1 MKKHVL
7 ILFIFLSLG
16 LFSKVGYAE
25 ENNDNLEDD
34 VRSETVEEHGT
45 DSPLLTE
52 TLSKLFNDTSQ
63 NNEMLDIAWND
74 YQQIEEYNFLDIM
87 DLDSHQV
94 TTLTEI
100 EESFENSYD
109 DVEVYI
115 ERAETGLQVLS
126 YTYKAEEGD
135 LNPERMIEDWARI
148 EFYFMEEALIY
159 SAISTMSLE
168 FSDDNA
174 LSAEYFDALL
184 HDEASPLELA
194 NNDNFELNGIGQMY
208 SEGKFHCGIAFPI
221 HYPELDNPIGAF
233 VVASVVDD
241 QLALATVSLAEEA
254 FAFSYS
260 SVIFSSLAVMVPNS
274 IFMEADTISAS
285 LQ

>member
-7 ILFIFLSLG
+7 ILFIFLSLD

-109 DVEVYI
+109 DVEVYF

-126 YTYKAEEGD
+126 YTYKAEEGV

-159 SAISTMSLE
+159 SGISTMSLE
-168 FSDDNA
+168 FSDENA

-194 NNDNFELNGIGQMY
+194 SNDNFELNGIGQMY

-241 QLALATVSLAEEA
+241 QLALATVSPAEEA